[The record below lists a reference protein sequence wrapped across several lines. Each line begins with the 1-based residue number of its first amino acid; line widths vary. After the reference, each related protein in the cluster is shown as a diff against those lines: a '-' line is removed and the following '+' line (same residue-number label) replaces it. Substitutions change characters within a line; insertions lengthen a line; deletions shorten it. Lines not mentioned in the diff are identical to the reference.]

1 MRVQHSEST
10 WAARRCAGKTTWGE
24 CSPVTVVPKGLG
36 QDVEVQRMLS
46 PGGMAVGSRRSS
58 VRQARGWRGRGAGEA
73 GEDEDAS
80 LASVF
85 DIFCCHFVI
94 SIYNGVYPHMN
105 TF

>member
-10 WAARRCAGKTTWGE
+10 WEARRCAGKTTWGE

-46 PGGMAVGSRRSS
+46 PGGS
-58 VRQARGWRGRGAGEA
+58 GRGKPSEQCSAGPRLARTWGWGA

-80 LASVF
+80 LASFF
-85 DIFCCHFVI
+85 DIFCCPFVI